1 MRSSVELEE
10 KRRLGYVKRREGER
24 AAAAQRDLG
33 PDPARYP
40 SCAVGGDRRI
50 RASHCDVRGRT
61 RRSQKPLQSEFA
73 ELLPAPF
80 DRRARG
86 ETASAPRALGPQA
99 RWAARPSTPSAG
111 VGAARA
117 GAGCGALCAPTV
129 PPLWG
134 AAAGQG
140 SDSAAASSD
149 RASGANPPGDG
160 IPVAPLNVS
169 TLWGDDLRESTAGRP
184 GGQLCAPLGQS
195 GGPLQWG
202 LSPEQADGSQF
213 LHGCAGGAAGPGRS
227 LPDGRG
233 GYHGA

>member
-1 MRSSVELEE
+1 GV
-10 KRRLGYVKRREGER
+10 R
-24 AAAAQRDLG
+24 AAQCDARGGTGCAQR
-33 PDPARYP
+33 P
-40 SCAVGGDRRI
+40 C
-50 RASHCDVRGRT
+50 
-61 RRSQKPLQSEFA
+61 QSKFA
-73 ELLPAPF
+73 HLLPAPVERWA
-80 DRRARG
+80 RRA
-86 ETASAPRALGPQA
+86 TASAPRALGPQA

-111 VGAARA
+111 VGPARA
-117 GAGCGALCAPTV
+117 GAGRGALCAPTV

-140 SDSAAASSD
+140 SDPAAASSD

-184 GGQLCAPLGQS
+184 GGQLWAPLGQS